1 MRDHVFA
8 DVDAADRGHVA
19 AEGLG
24 DGAGAAGVVEEA
36 DFTGGFLVL
45 VLLLFFRGGP
55 LGAEPVFAG
64 LQGFADLL

>member
-1 MRDHVFA
+1 VRDHVFA
-8 DVDAADRGHVA
+8 DVDAADGGHVA

-45 VLLLFFRGGP
+45 LLFFGGGP

-64 LQGFADLL
+64 LEGFTDLL